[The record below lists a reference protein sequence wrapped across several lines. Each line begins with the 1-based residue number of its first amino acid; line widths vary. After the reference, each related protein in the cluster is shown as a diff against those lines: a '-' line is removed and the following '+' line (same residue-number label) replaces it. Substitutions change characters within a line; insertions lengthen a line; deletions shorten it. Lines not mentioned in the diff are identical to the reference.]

1 MRVVGCRYL
10 AGRLVNGQRGICRS
24 GFWEIKKKRKKK
36 SVKLRSY
43 TPLLNRMKKRRDKEK
58 GKRTDR
64 SISRRN
70 NLQLV
75 PFYMRT

>member
-24 GFWEIKKKRKKK
+24 GFGEKR

-43 TPLLNRMKKRRDKEK
+43 TPFIEQDEKKRGDKEK
-58 GKRTDR
+58 RKTH
-64 SISRRN
+64 
-70 NLQLV
+70 
-75 PFYMRT
+75 

>member
-24 GFWEIKKKRKKK
+24 GFGEKR

-43 TPLLNRMKKRRDKEK
+43 TPFIEQDGKKKRGDKEK
-58 GKRTDR
+58 RKTH
-64 SISRRN
+64 
-70 NLQLV
+70 
-75 PFYMRT
+75 